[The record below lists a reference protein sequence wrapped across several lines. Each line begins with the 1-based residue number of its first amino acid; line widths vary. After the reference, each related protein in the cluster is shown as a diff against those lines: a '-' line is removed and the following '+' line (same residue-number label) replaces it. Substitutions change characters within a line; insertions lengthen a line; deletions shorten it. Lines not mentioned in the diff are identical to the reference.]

1 MTLKRF
7 ISVLL
12 ALSMLLSLTS
22 CLDGE
27 VKKKPAE
34 TDENGKVVE
43 EDEDEDESEE
53 TGIPVIEDN
62 GLEDDDLAYV
72 LIYNPLVYD
81 EYKMKDK
88 SQLSTG
94 DFGSQIDVGGFRGD
108 GLEEENPEGIVSFAQ
123 SQLNANISWEEL
135 NLDGSRAEPM
145 GVDYEV
151 GDEREFYCYPEN
163 SMDYRVV
170 KEFEC
175 VYAGEYC
182 YIWST
187 GDMDEDDLEE
197 YGEEFDEE
205 IYEEVVDTFGQPRF
219 VGESGK
225 VNLMFYPMI
234 NGLGGCFC
242 GLDIFSED
250 EVSDKVAERDGYN
263 TNHAMVHINSGYASM
278 SSMKTWMFGTM
289 AHEFQHFICA
299 SNYFST
305 ANEAWCRTWLNETM
319 SGYIEE
325 ELYEGSK
332 DEAGHYRSF
341 NRSDLIRRGQSI
353 YNFSV
358 TSSDIGVYGSVY
370 YFSQYLAEMAGDD
383 VFSRVHEYWRDSYSD
398 TLCEGEALMNAV
410 PKSVRRDI
418 NELIEYPDEVEFE
431 NSSEEWMSKLVLD
444 FYLTMLSEDSD
455 IDAFENIDRDSI
467 LYDERDGTNIEGGG
481 RVIVAVKDGEF
492 EVPSDAD
499 SGLIYVGL
507 DSDFEVITGYIYQ

>member
-1 MTLKRF
+1 MTVKRF

-12 ALSMLLSLTS
+12 ALAMLLSLTS
-22 CLDGE
+22 CLDGLLE
-27 VKKKPAE
+27 DDKKKSAE
-34 TDENGKVVE
+34 TDKKGNVV
-43 EDEDEDESEE
+43 EDEDDSEE
-53 TGIPVIEDN
+53 TGIPVVEDD
-62 GLEDDDLAYV
+62 GLEDEDLAYV

-81 EYKMKDK
+81 EYKVRDK

-94 DFGSQIDVGGFRGD
+94 DFGSQIEVSGFRGD
-108 GLEEENPEGIVSFAQ
+108 GLEEDSSDSTVSFAQ
-123 SQLNANISWEEL
+123 SQLNANISWDEL

-151 GDEREFYCYPEN
+151 GDEREFYCYPSN
-163 SMDYRVV
+163 SMSYRTV

-197 YGEEFDEE
+197 YGEEFDDE
-205 IYEEVVDTFGQPRF
+205 IYEEVVETFGSPRF

-225 VNLMFYPMI
+225 VNLMFYPMM

-250 EVSDKVAERDGYN
+250 EVSDSLAERDGYN

-278 SSMKTWMFGTM
+278 SSMRTWMYGTM
-289 AHEFQHFICA
+289 AHELQHLICA

-305 ANEAWCRTWLNETM
+305 ANEAWCRTWLNEAM

-325 ELYEGSK
+325 ALYEGSK

-341 NRSDLIRRGQSI
+341 NRSSLIRGGQSI
-353 YNFSV
+353 YNFTT

-370 YFSQYLAEMAGDD
+370 YFSRYLAEIAGDG
-383 VFSRVHEYWRDSYSD
+383 VFSEIHEYWRDSYSD

-410 PKSVRRDI
+410 PKSVRREI
-418 NELIEYPDEVEFE
+418 SSLIEYPDEVEFE
-431 NSSEEWMSKLVLD
+431 SDSEEWMSKLVLD
-444 FYLTMLSEDSD
+444 FYLTMLSEDSN
-455 IDAFENIDRDSI
+455 IDAFENIDREYI
-467 LYDERDGTNIEGGG
+467 LYDDRDGTNIEGGG
-481 RVIVAVKDGEF
+481 RIIVAVKDGEF
-492 EVPSDAD
+492 EIPSDAD

-507 DSDFEVITGYIYQ
+507 DKDFEVITGYIYQ